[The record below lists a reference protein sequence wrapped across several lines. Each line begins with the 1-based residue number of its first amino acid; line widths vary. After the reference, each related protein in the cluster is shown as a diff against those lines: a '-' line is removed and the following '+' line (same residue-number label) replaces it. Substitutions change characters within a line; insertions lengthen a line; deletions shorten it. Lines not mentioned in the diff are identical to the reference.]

1 MLNRNKIIAILLV
14 LGTKVDASSA
24 QAQPQLIAASGSDHV
39 QLVELYSSESCSSCP
54 PADEW
59 ISKLQTRD
67 GLWKNFVPVVFHVDY
82 WNNLGWKDDFSSDL
96 MTKRQID
103 HSKNWESSSVYTPG
117 FIVDG
122 QEWKNW
128 RSESATFPQTKNL
141 RKLELKIFKQADG
154 SFKVS
159 ATGLNAEKHYIV
171 RMAQL
176 GMGLGSRIASGE
188 NSGRFLKH
196 NFIVLDWSGQPL
208 TQNGSELRFNFKSRQ
223 DRVSRLAIAAWIE
236 EDGNP
241 TPLQA
246 TGGYL

>member
-1 MLNRNKIIAILLV
+1 MFKVFKMISILLTFSAV
-14 LGTKVDASSA
+14 AQAASTEPHLIASSG
-24 QAQPQLIAASGSDHV
+24 SGNV

-59 ISKLQTRD
+59 ISKLQQRE

-82 WNNLGWKDDFSSDL
+82 WNYLGWKDDFSSDL
-96 MTKRQID
+96 MTKRQVD
-103 HSKNWESSSVYTPG
+103 LSKLWPTSSVYTPG

-122 QEWKNW
+122 REWKNW
-128 RSESATFPQTKNL
+128 RSDGADFPLSQNTKIEL
-141 RKLELKIFKQADG
+141 SVYKLADG
-154 SFKVS
+154 SFNVKVS
-159 ATGLNAEKHYIV
+159 GLDANKHYTV
-171 RMAQL
+171 RVAQL
-176 GMGLGSRIASGE
+176 GMGLGSRVTGGE

-196 NFIVLDWSGQPL
+196 NFIILDWSGQPL
-208 TQNGSELRFNFKSRQ
+208 SKLGSEPNFKFKSRT

-236 EDGNP
+236 ENGNP